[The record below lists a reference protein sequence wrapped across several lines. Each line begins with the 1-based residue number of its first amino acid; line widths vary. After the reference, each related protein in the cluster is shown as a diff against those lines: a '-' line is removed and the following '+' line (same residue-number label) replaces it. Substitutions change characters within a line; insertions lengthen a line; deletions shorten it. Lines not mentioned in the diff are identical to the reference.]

1 MIKEDQED
9 SIPDLNPIIFLHQ
22 QLLGTLTHHTI
33 DKLPL

>member
-9 SIPDLNPIIFLHQ
+9 LIPDLNPIIFSHQ